1 MAKIPVLKTKSFTSE
16 QVGSLELDDTY
27 AKELCEECLKTGQT
41 PRLEM
46 AIKQGG
52 YGANEIVAVNIEVV
66 SEDEE

>member
-1 MAKIPVLKTKSFTSE
+1 MVKIPVLKTKSFTSE
-16 QVGSLELDDTY
+16 PVGTLELDEAY
-27 AKELCEECLKTGQT
+27 AKDLCEKCLKTGIT

-52 YGANEIVAVNIEVV
+52 YGANEIVAVNIEIV